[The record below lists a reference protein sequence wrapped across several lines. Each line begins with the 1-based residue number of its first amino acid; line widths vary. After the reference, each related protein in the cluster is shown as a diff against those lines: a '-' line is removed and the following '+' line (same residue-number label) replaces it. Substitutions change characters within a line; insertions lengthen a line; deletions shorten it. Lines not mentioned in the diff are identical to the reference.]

1 MARRVKW
8 LVGVCVDLVEY
19 IVYMLNA
26 FLVFLLVITTLL
38 SFDNAQGVI
47 FPLAIVIIL
56 FQKRIRSWLM
66 GLSVGVTFMGIGVSL
81 GLLTEIFAIISN
93 SALPN
98 DKKILL
104 HPDPCID
111 LLIGCFYYSFVIVTW
126 YFLLQRYSFTKKTVF
141 ILSGMLGVLTE
152 QSGAIFLGI
161 FTNPLVGV
169 PMALIIACVYALFPT
184 VAYVLSEQQFSSTRL
199 QPKYYHYALAA
210 LMLFVQWAI
219 FGNFV
224 YPLFIEMFP
233 K

>member
-1 MARRVKW
+1 
-8 LVGVCVDLVEY
+8 
-19 IVYMLNA
+19 MLNA

-47 FPLAIVIIL
+47 FPLAIAIIL
-56 FQKRIRSWLM
+56 LRERIHPWLM
-66 GLSVGVTFMGIGVSL
+66 RFSARVVFIGVGISM
-81 GLLTEIFAIISN
+81 GLLTEMFAIISN

-152 QSGAIFLGI
+152 QSGAVFLGI
-161 FTNPLVGV
+161 FTNPLLGV
-169 PMALIIACVYALFPT
+169 PMALIIACVYAFFPT
-184 VAYVLSEQQFSSTRL
+184 VAYVLSEQQFPSTRL
-199 QPKYYHYALAA
+199 RPKYYHFVLAA
-210 LMLFVQWAI
+210 LMLFVQWAV

-224 YPLFIEMFP
+224 YPLFLEMFP